1 MDDFSLGARE
11 LDVMTLLWQHGSGTA
26 TEIRERLEADL
37 AYTTVLTI
45 LRNLEAKGLL
55 RHEPEGRAHRYF
67 PRVEQRIAQQSALQ
81 RVLGSFFG
89 GSAESLLA
97 RLVDDQH
104 VDAAELQA
112 IARRITEGQDL
123 RRRDTGSRPV
133 PNQPSTTKR
142 RRSS

>member
-1 MDDFSLGARE
+1 MDDFSLGSRE
-11 LDVMTLLWQHGSGTA
+11 LDVMTLLWKHGSGTA
-26 TEIRERLEADL
+26 AEIREQLEADL

-55 RHEPEGRAHRYF
+55 RHEPEGRAHRYY
-67 PRVEQRIAQQSALQ
+67 PRIAQHAAQQSALQ
-81 RVLGSFFG
+81 RLLGSFFG

-112 IARRITEGQDL
+112 IAQRITEGA
-123 RRRDTGSRPV
+123 RESAADTPAGPTRAPAGK
-133 PNQPSTTKR
+133 Q

>member
-1 MDDFSLGARE
+1 MDDLSLGSRE
-11 LDVMTLLWQHGSGTA
+11 LNVMTLLWKHGSGTA
-26 TEIRERLEADL
+26 AEIRDRLEADL

-55 RHEPEGRAHRYF
+55 RHEPEGRAHRYY
-67 PRVEQRIAQQSALQ
+67 PRIEQRAAQRSALQ

-112 IARRITEGQDL
+112 IARRITEGATESAA
-123 RRRDTGSRPV
+123 DTSSGPARPAAG
-133 PNQPSTTKR
+133 KR